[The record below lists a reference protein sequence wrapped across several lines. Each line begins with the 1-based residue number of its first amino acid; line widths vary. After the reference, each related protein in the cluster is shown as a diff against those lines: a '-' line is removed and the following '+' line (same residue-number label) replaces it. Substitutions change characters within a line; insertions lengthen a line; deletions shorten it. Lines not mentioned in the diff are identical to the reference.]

1 MGPLKEPNL
10 QENSL
15 ISLGQVL
22 QTLREAETDELLI
35 ESLLS
40 YLQTSFRQEHGLIW
54 LGLYDRVDHRIIGK
68 GGFLPDTAET
78 KTEARN
84 TSNQSSMRR
93 QGSTEGRTSPLNQ
106 KIQLLSGDILEQV
119 VIQQRPLALAD
130 LRQEM
135 RAGEWRKTAQ
145 KYDIQGTMLFPMC
158 HRDRCIGVLILGSQH
173 WGTFPGT
180 LEKAALD
187 IVLGA
192 FSASISH
199 LELEW
204 QRQQQKRPDK
214 PLLSN
219 LEVVRGLPNF
229 GLRLEAVIEETH
241 QFLAPS
247 RTSLYWFETDK
258 RYFWRRLT
266 NTN

>member
-10 QENSL
+10 QEHSL

-22 QTLREAETDELLI
+22 QTLLEAKTDEVLI

-40 YLQTSFRQEHGLIW
+40 YLKTSFRQEHGLIW

-68 GGFLPDTAET
+68 GGCLPDTAES
-78 KTEARN
+78 KN
-84 TSNQSSMRR
+84 
-93 QGSTEGRTSPLNQ
+93 GSTQSNVANVATNVVRTGFMRSSEDRMNPLTQ

-119 VIQQRPLALAD
+119 VIQQQPLALAD

-173 WGTFPGT
+173 WGTFPGI
-180 LEKAALD
+180 LEKAALE

-192 FSASISH
+192 FSASLSH
-199 LELEW
+199 LELE
-204 QRQQQKRPDK
+204 
-214 PLLSN
+214 
-219 LEVVRGLPNF
+219 
-229 GLRLEAVIEETH
+229 
-241 QFLAPS
+241 
-247 RTSLYWFETDK
+247 
-258 RYFWRRLT
+258 
-266 NTN
+266 